1 MLFEEG
7 FKLIRVRQE
16 PLKKIYD
23 TDVISKQPY
32 NGKQVTNDILSMI
45 LSIFELETKLV
56 PKIKAYQSKDVLQI
70 EKGLEKYIDKILTEK
85 AEKMELKLTD
95 EMIIS
100 IKNDVIPRLKFMYN
114 ISTKEQL
121 NEKIDEI
128 DIDWVDVFQVMEG
141 YWDISF
147 GLKEEDFDDNYDY
160 SNAVDEKWEE
170 EFEIDQEQMMLN
182 LGQDW
187 LEENEW

>member
-1 MLFEEG
+1 MLVT
-7 FKLIRVRQE
+7 IR
-16 PLKKIYD
+16 
-23 TDVISKQPY
+23 
-32 NGKQVTNDILSMI
+32 N
-45 LSIFELETKLV
+45 
-56 PKIKAYQSKDVLQI
+56 
-70 EKGLEKYIDKILTEK
+70 IDKILTEK

-141 YWDISF
+141 NWDISF
-147 GLKEEDFDDNYDY
+147 GLKEEDFDDDYDY

>member
-1 MLFEEG
+1 
-7 FKLIRVRQE
+7 
-16 PLKKIYD
+16 
-23 TDVISKQPY
+23 
-32 NGKQVTNDILSMI
+32 
-45 LSIFELETKLV
+45 
-56 PKIKAYQSKDVLQI
+56 
-70 EKGLEKYIDKILTEK
+70 
-85 AEKMELKLTD
+85 MELKLTD

-141 YWDISF
+141 NWDISF
-147 GLKEEDFDDNYDY
+147 GLKEEDFDDDYDY

>member
-1 MLFEEG
+1 
-7 FKLIRVRQE
+7 
-16 PLKKIYD
+16 
-23 TDVISKQPY
+23 
-32 NGKQVTNDILSMI
+32 
-45 LSIFELETKLV
+45 
-56 PKIKAYQSKDVLQI
+56 
-70 EKGLEKYIDKILTEK
+70 
-85 AEKMELKLTD
+85 MELKLTD

-100 IKNDVIPRLKFMYN
+100 IKNDVIPRLKFMYD
-114 ISTKEQL
+114 IGSKEQL

>member
-1 MLFEEG
+1 MLVT
-7 FKLIRVRQE
+7 IR
-16 PLKKIYD
+16 
-23 TDVISKQPY
+23 
-32 NGKQVTNDILSMI
+32 N
-45 LSIFELETKLV
+45 
-56 PKIKAYQSKDVLQI
+56 
-70 EKGLEKYIDKILTEK
+70 IDKILTEK

-147 GLKEEDFDDNYDY
+147 GLKEEDFDDNYGY